1 MRSVTSSN
9 LWAIIALNGLL
20 KRRTLSERD
29 AYYNVRVRPKAKISR
44 GGANPKGV
52 QLVASIGNTSDVVN
66 LTALLFQGRL
76 LDTPAIANDV
86 YLSYSEATA
95 SNSKNLEALESRSN
109 R

>member
-1 MRSVTSSN
+1 M
-9 LWAIIALNGLL
+9 
-20 KRRTLSERD
+20 
-29 AYYNVRVRPKAKISR
+29 SR

-52 QLVASIGNTSDVVN
+52 QLVASIGNTSGDVVN
-66 LTALLFQGRL
+66 LTALQFQGRL

>member
-1 MRSVTSSN
+1 M
-9 LWAIIALNGLL
+9 NGLL

-52 QLVASIGNTSDVVN
+52 QLVASIGNTSEDVVN